1 MVTIYTIF
9 QNDLLGHENQ
19 IADIKAIEKQL
30 IELSQVQHSTI
41 NYIMHALDTVWQ
53 SKNTSVWEM
62 KFITDCHNGI
72 IH

>member
-19 IADIKAIEKQL
+19 IADIKAIEKRL

-41 NYIMHALDTVWQ
+41 NYIMHALDTL
-53 SKNTSVWEM
+53 M
-62 KFITDCHNGI
+62 AI
-72 IH
+72 

>member
-53 SKNTSVWEM
+53 SKNTSV
-62 KFITDCHNGI
+62 
-72 IH
+72 